1 MFRRRNNNNT
11 SSSVTNNNN
20 NNTTSSDLPRRRR
33 TNENTKQTTKILTTN
48 SSDIKLFHLL
58 VDDNAEVEMLRPHV
72 LHASREWKDA
82 CGQTLLHW
90 AATLNRYDVAVL
102 LLDNGWNPKEV
113 DNNNE
118 TPNQVAISNGNIEIG
133 WVIEHFQSG
142 APSIGIE
149 PEFLNFISQI
159 EIDYLNQWPT
169 PESLD
174 EAVAMIQ
181 VPGVENAVRQARIY
195 WKTMLAPEAEAQGN
209 NNTNNVYNNNNV
221 NKSNRRR
228 TNNNNDNMNDAD
240 DEMDEND
247 TGFDDDSF
255 TMMYNPNNEH
265 GLEEAHAAA
274 IYVFSSPCIRERINT
289 GLKKEGDAYIPFTRL
304 LVNALNCIPPVS
316 GVVYSSVAMNPKWG
330 VFQVGKT
337 FTWGGF
343 VISSMYGNSMETFL
357 NESQLNEKD
366 VTIFQINALSAR
378 PIKPYSSLR
387 KRYEQYPFEM
397 DMIIP
402 YGAKFRVENIMKIN
416 LFVTM
421 IALSEIDFVSND
433 DFDLTLDEDDNN
445 NSMHIGASKVSSSP
459 PISPTTYDKKE
470 LTSPLRSKKEMADEI
485 NGKRKHVLKIKPNI
499 TSDGWSDQHNQDFKY
514 FFADGSRTKEEE
526 EEEEQRQQQYVSSSG
541 NESSTGSEYWSG
553 DGKDDWTVDF
563 GGPLTYKPE
572 VAKPPPKSIL
582 FLMNFMAK
590 KYESN
595 KRIAKKMRKQARA
608 LAKRRKKERKAK
620 AKEEQQKQLE
630 EEQQKKL
637 ELLMLIHE
645 QDMLNK
651 EQEARKRRK

>member
-1 MFRRRNNNNT
+1 MFRRRKKIT
-11 SSSVTNNNN
+11 SSTDTNINANN
-20 NNTTSSDLPRRRR
+20 R
-33 TNENTKQTTKILTTN
+33 TNANSNQTSNILTTN

-58 VDDNAEVEMLRPHV
+58 VDDNAEVSLIRPLV

-90 AATLNRYDVAVL
+90 AAVLNRYDVAVL
-102 LLDNGWNPKEV
+102 LLDNGWNPKAV

-133 WVIEHFQSG
+133 WVIEHFKSG

-159 EIDYLNQWPT
+159 ELDYIDEWPLPKT
-169 PESLD
+169 LV

-181 VPGVENAVRQARIY
+181 VPGVENAVRQSRIY
-195 WKTMLAPEAEAQGN
+195 WENMLAPIEEYSNTKAKLDTYSRQQN
-209 NNTNNVYNNNNV
+209 VNNRNNTSREQKRNNSM
-221 NKSNRRR
+221 SNG
-228 TNNNNDNMNDAD
+228 NGDAD
-240 DEMDEND
+240 DEMEE
-247 TGFDDDSF
+247 DDADSF
-255 TMMYNPNNEH
+255 TMYNQNNEH
-265 GLEEAHAAA
+265 GLEETYASA
-274 IYVFSSPCIRERINT
+274 IYLFSSPCIRERINT
-289 GLKKEGDAYIPFTRL
+289 GLKREGDTYIPFTRL
-304 LVNALNCIPPVS
+304 LLNALNCIPPVS
-316 GVVYSSVAMNPKWG
+316 GVVYAAVALNPEWG

-337 FTWGGF
+337 FNWGGF
-343 VISSMYGNSMETFL
+343 VIASMYGNSMEPFL

-366 VTIFQINALSAR
+366 VTLFQINALSAR

-402 YGAKFRVENIMKIN
+402 YGARFRVENIMKIN
-416 LFVTM
+416 LYVTI
-421 IALSEIDFVSND
+421 IALSEIDFVSTD
-433 DFDLTLDEDDNN
+433 DFDLTGMEVDVGSSTN
-445 NSMHIGASKVSSSP
+445 HGSKTPVSPLPNVSA
-459 PISPTTYDKKE
+459 YNKND
-470 LTSPLRSKKEMADEI
+470 LTSPLRSKQDMATEIKE
-485 NGKRKHVLKIKPNI
+485 KHQDLLKNKPTI
-499 TSDGWSDQHNQDFKY
+499 TDDGWSDQHHQDFQY
-514 FFADGSRTKEEE
+514 LFADGSRTAK
-526 EEEEQRQQQYVSSSG
+526 QRKDMVSSG
-541 NESSTGSEYWSG
+541 DESSTGSEYWSG

-572 VAKPPPKSIL
+572 VEKPPPKSIL

-608 LAKRRKKERKAK
+608 LARRRKKARKAK
-620 AKEEQQKQLE
+620 ENEDRRLKLEKEQKE
-630 EEQQKKL
+630 KH

-645 QDMLNK
+645 QHMLDK
-651 EQEARKRRK
+651 ETDAKKRRK